1 MVALGLLSGLLTLA
15 VPVLLI
21 VWAVRHAGHRTGA
34 PRADAHSVR
43 RFFQYLLLYGLLI
56 VATSGVS
63 DLLGL
68 PLQEQ
73 SLAGDDSSL
82 LARALTFVVFGLPM
96 FVLLAVWSRRHLESD
111 PDEARSL
118 GWAFYA
124 TIAPLTAVVVAM
136 TTLQGVAATALAGH
150 GADWPGLVHGAV
162 WVAVWLAHLTVSG
175 RMLDE
180 SRRQGQLVLGALIGL
195 GTSISGLVALLAA
208 AVAALVLEPSTTSL
222 VSDPRAL
229 TDAAATVGVGV
240 PVWIVYWERRFSRAR
255 RTSLWFAYVLPIG
268 VGGSSV
274 LAVVGASLTV
284 YQVLVWTVGDPGGAS
299 AVQHFSGTPAAGACV
314 VVGLLSWWYHR
325 HVLVAA
331 APGRTEVTRVYEYLM
346 SGVALSAAAVGVALV
361 VVALVDALLPARV
374 AIGAAVTNPLLA
386 AVTLLVVGGP
396 LWWAY
401 WSHIGR
407 VARAAGSVELESP
420 SRRVYLVVLFGI
432 GGIAAVV
439 SVLVAAF
446 LVIQAV
452 LQSGVDAAVV
462 RDLKVPVAV
471 LLTTAVVSGYH
482 GAVYRDDRSR
492 LPVAATRHGPRY
504 VLLVGAPDDGIG
516 RAVAHLTGA
525 RVDVWTR
532 ADGTAGPWVVDDVVA
547 AVSSSDA
554 DAVTVVAGPAGLETV
569 GMQRV

>member
-407 VARAAGSVELESP
+407 VARAAGAVELESP

>member
-1 MVALGLLSGLLTLA
+1 MAALGLLSGLLTLA

-21 VWAVRHAGHRTGA
+21 VWAVRHAGHRTGG

-56 VATSGVS
+56 VATVGVS

-96 FVLLAVWSRRHLESD
+96 FVLLAAWSRRHLQSD

-124 TIAPLTAVVVAM
+124 TVAPLTAVVVAM
-136 TTLQGVAATALAGH
+136 TTLQGVAATALAGQ

-162 WVAVWLAHLTVSG
+162 WVAVWLAHLTVAR
-175 RMLDE
+175 RMLDDA
-180 SRRQGQLVLGALIGL
+180 RRQGQLVLGALIGL

-208 AVAALVLEPSTTSL
+208 AVAALVLEPSTTVL
-222 VSDPRAL
+222 ANDPRAL
-229 TDAAATVGVGV
+229 ADAAATVAVGV
-240 PVWIVYWERRFSRAR
+240 PVWVVYWGRRFARAR
-255 RTSLWFAYVLPIG
+255 RTSLWFAYVLPVG
-268 VGGSSV
+268 VGGSSI

-284 YQVLVWTVGDPGGAS
+284 YQVLVWTVGDPGSAS
-299 AVQHFSGTPAAGACV
+299 AVQHFSGTPTAGACV

-346 SGVALSAAAVGVALV
+346 SGIALSAAAVGVALV
-361 VVALVDALLPARV
+361 VVALIDALLPARV
-374 AIGAAVTNPLLA
+374 EIGAAVTNPLLA

-407 VARAAGSVELESP
+407 VARATGTVELESP

-446 LVIQAV
+446 LAIQAV
-452 LQSGVDAAVV
+452 LRTGIDADVV
-462 RDLKVPVAV
+462 RDLQIPVAV

-492 LPVAATRHGPRY
+492 LPAAGVRHGPRY
-504 VLLVGAPDDGIG
+504 VLLVGGPDDGIG

-532 ADGTAGPWVVDDVVA
+532 DDGTAVPWVVEDVVA
-547 AVSSSDA
+547 AVEASPA
-554 DAVTVVAGPAGLETV
+554 EAITLVAGPSGLEIV
-569 GMQRV
+569 GMHRM

>member
-407 VARAAGSVELESP
+407 VARAAGAVELESP

-532 ADGTAGPWVVDDVVA
+532 ADGTEGPWVVDDVVA

>member
-1 MVALGLLSGLLTLA
+1 MAALGLLSALLTLA
-15 VPVLLI
+15 VPVLLV
-21 VWAVRHAGHRTGA
+21 VWAVRHVGSRAGAR
-34 PRADAHSVR
+34 RADAHSVR

-56 VATSGVS
+56 VSTIGVS

-68 PLQEQ
+68 PVEEQ
-73 SLAGDDSSL
+73 TLAGDDSSL

-96 FVLLAVWSRRHLESD
+96 FVLLAVWSRRHLQSD

-124 TIAPLTAVVVAM
+124 TLAPLTAVVVGM
-136 TTLQGVAATALAGH
+136 VTLQSVAATALADQ

-162 WVAVWLAHLTVSG
+162 WVAVWLAHLTLAR
-175 RMLDE
+175 RMLDDG
-180 SRRQGQLVLGALIGL
+180 RRQGQLAVGALIGL
-195 GTSISGLVALLAA
+195 GTSISGLVALLGA
-208 AVAALVLEPSTTSL
+208 AVAALVLEPSTAVL
-222 VSDPRAL
+222 V
-229 TDAAATVGVGV
+229 TDRRPLAYAAATVLVGV
-240 PVWIVYWERRFSRAR
+240 PVWVVYWGRRFARAR
-255 RTSLWFAYVLPIG
+255 RTSLWFAYVLPVG
-268 VGGSSV
+268 VGGSSI

-284 YQVLVWTVGDPGGAS
+284 YQVLVWTVGDPGGA
-299 AVQHFSGTPAAGACV
+299 AAARHFAGTPTAGACV
-314 VVGLLSWWYHR
+314 VVGLASCWYHR

-346 SGVALSAAAVGVALV
+346 SGIALSAAAAGVALV
-361 VVALVDALLPARV
+361 VVALIEALLPARV
-374 AIGAAVTNPLLA
+374 EIGASVTNPLLA

-396 LWWAY
+396 LWWAS

-407 VARAAGSVELESP
+407 VARVAGAVELESP

-446 LVIQAV
+446 LAIQAV
-452 LQSGVDAAVV
+452 LQTGIDAAVV
-462 RDLKVPVAV
+462 RDLQIPVAV

-492 LPVAATRHGPRY
+492 LPAAETRHGPRY

-516 RAVAHLTGA
+516 RAIAHLTGA
-525 RVDVWTR
+525 RVDVWAR

-547 AVSSSDA
+547 AVSSSRA
-554 DAVTVVAGPAGLETV
+554 DAVTVLAGPAGLEAV

>member
-1 MVALGLLSGLLTLA
+1 MAALGLLSGLLTLA
-15 VPVLLI
+15 VPVLLV
-21 VWAVRHAGHRTGA
+21 VWAVRHVGNRTGA

-56 VATSGVS
+56 VATVGLS

-68 PLQEQ
+68 PVEEQ

-96 FVLLAVWSRRHLESD
+96 FVLLAGWSRRHLQSD

-124 TIAPLTAVVVAM
+124 TVAPLTSVVVAM
-136 TTLQGVAATALAGH
+136 VTLQSVAATALADQR
-150 GADWPGLVHGAV
+150 ADWSGLVHGAV
-162 WVAVWLAHLTVSG
+162 WAAVWLVHLTVSR
-175 RMLDE
+175 RMLDDG
-180 SRRQGQLVLGALIGL
+180 RRQGQLVIGALIGL
-195 GTSISGLVALLAA
+195 GTSVSGLIALVAA
-208 AVAALVLEPSTTSL
+208 AVAALVLEPSTAVL
-222 VSDPRAL
+222 VGDRRPLAE
-229 TDAAATVGVGV
+229 AAATVLVGV
-240 PVWIVYWERRFSRAR
+240 PVWVVYWGRRFARAR
-255 RTSLWFAYVLPIG
+255 RTSLWFAYVLPVG
-268 VGGSSV
+268 VGGSSI
-274 LAVVGASLTV
+274 LAVVGASLAV

-299 AVQHFSGTPAAGACV
+299 AVQHFADTPTAGACV
-314 VVGLLSWWYHR
+314 VVGLASWWYHR
-325 HVLVAA
+325 RVLVAA
-331 APGRTEVTRVYEYLM
+331 SPGRTEVTRVYEYLM
-346 SGVALSAAAVGVALV
+346 SGIALSAAAVGVALV
-361 VVALVDALLPARV
+361 VVALIEALLPAQV
-374 AIGAAVTNPLLA
+374 EVGASGTNPLLA
-386 AVTLLVVGGP
+386 AVTLLIVGGP
-396 LWWAY
+396 LWWAF

-407 VARAAGSVELESP
+407 VARAAGPVELASP

-446 LVIQAV
+446 VAIQGV
-452 LQSGVDAAVV
+452 LQTGIDAAVV
-462 RDLKVPVAV
+462 RDLRVPVAV
-471 LLTTAVVSGYH
+471 LLTTAVVAGYH

-492 LPVAATRHGPRY
+492 LPAVDARRGPHY

-532 ADGTAGPWVVDDVVA
+532 TDGTAGPWVVDDVVA
-547 AVSSSDA
+547 AVSASDA

-569 GMQRV
+569 GMQKV

>member
-1 MVALGLLSGLLTLA
+1 MAALGLLSGLLTLA
-15 VPVLLI
+15 VPVLLV
-21 VWAVRHAGHRTGA
+21 VWAVRHLGSRTGA

-43 RFFQYLLLYGLLI
+43 RFFQYLLLYGLVI
-56 VATSGVS
+56 VATVGVS

-68 PLQEQ
+68 PVEEQ
-73 SLAGDDSSL
+73 SLAGDDRSL

-96 FVLLAVWSRRHLESD
+96 FVLLAVWSRRHLQTD

-124 TIAPLTAVVVAM
+124 TVAPLTAVVVAM
-136 TTLQGVAATALAGH
+136 VTLQGVAATALADQR
-150 GADWPGLVHGAV
+150 ADWPGLVHGVV
-162 WVAVWLAHLTVSG
+162 WVAVWLAHLTVA
-175 RMLDE
+175 RQMLDDG
-180 SRRQGQLVLGALIGL
+180 RRQGQLVVGALIGL
-195 GTSISGLVALLAA
+195 GTSVSGLVALLAA
-208 AVAALVLEPSTTSL
+208 AVAALVLEPSTVVL
-222 VSDPRAL
+222 VNDWRPLA
-229 TDAAATVGVGV
+229 DAAATVLVGV
-240 PVWIVYWERRFSRAR
+240 PVWIVYWARRLARAR
-255 RTSLWFAYVLPIG
+255 RTSLWFAYVLPVG
-268 VGGSSV
+268 VGGSSI

-299 AVQHFSGTPAAGACV
+299 AVQHFSGTPTAGACV

-331 APGRTEVTRVYEYLM
+331 SPGRTEVTRVYEYLM
-346 SGVALSAAAVGVALV
+346 SGIALSAAAVGVALV
-361 VVALVDALLPARV
+361 VVALIEALLPAGV
-374 AIGAAVTNPLLA
+374 EVGAAVTNPLLA

-407 VARAAGSVELESP
+407 VARATGAVELESP

-446 LVIQAV
+446 LAIQAV
-452 LQSGVDAAVV
+452 LQTGIDAAVV
-462 RDLKVPVAV
+462 RDLQIPVAV

-482 GAVYRDDRSR
+482 GAVFRDDRSR
-492 LPVAATRHGPRY
+492 LPSVDLRRGPRY
-504 VLLVGAPDDGIG
+504 VLLVGAPDEGIG
-516 RAVAHLTGA
+516 RAVAHATGA

-532 ADGTAGPWVVDDVVA
+532 DDGTAAPWVVEDVVA
-547 AVSSSDA
+547 AVETSGA
-554 DAVTVVAGPAGLETV
+554 DAVTVVAGPTGLEVV
-569 GMQRV
+569 GMQRG